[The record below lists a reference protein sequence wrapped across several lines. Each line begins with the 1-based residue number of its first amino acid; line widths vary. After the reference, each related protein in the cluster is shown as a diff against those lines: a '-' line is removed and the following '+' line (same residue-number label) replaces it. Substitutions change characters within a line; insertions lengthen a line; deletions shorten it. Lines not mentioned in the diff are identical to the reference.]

1 MLNMSMAYDT
11 QTLEPLHGLT
21 EEGKEHYH
29 EMLERIAD
37 DMLYASKHPLR
48 ALVSNLKFK
57 IFG

>member
-1 MLNMSMAYDT
+1 MSMAYDT